1 MEYLLD
7 HGAPIDKVRYDHNK
21 FRSSLLWRF
30 GMGTPLHA
38 AVEKGD
44 TEKIKLL
51 LARGASVEVR
61 DSKGRTARDIAE
73 EKVDKEIL

>member
-1 MEYLLD
+1 
-7 HGAPIDKVRYDHNK
+7 
-21 FRSSLLWRF
+21 
-30 GMGTPLHA
+30 MGTPLHA

-73 EKVDKEIL
+73 EKVDKEILKFFNTNENERV